1 MHISGGWLY
10 HIDQVLGE
18 CPGAE
23 SVQLDRDALDRADSS
38 NTTGSNTTGSS
49 KTDSKTKKPHGETA
63 QQRPETT
70 REPLDVAFRPAAT
83 QRHDQWII

>member
-1 MHISGGWLY
+1 MNHDKTMADRHNKSSS
-10 HIDQVLGE
+10 
-18 CPGAE
+18 E

-38 NTTGSNTTGSS
+38 NTTGGNTTGSS

-70 REPLDVAFRPAAT
+70 REPLDVAFRP
-83 QRHDQWII
+83 